1 MEYLSWEEKIAEETY
16 ADLTK
21 LKSKLYKITTR
32 RIDPL
37 KFDDTSLFLVMDN
50 NFVNAQCFMEC
61 VISVEQKREK
71 KETKKGTTSESRCVI
86 ILSSKLGHSP
96 RALF

>member
-1 MEYLSWEEKIAEETY
+1 MNLNGLLFCIQIVGLANAILVELPEKVQ
-16 ADLTK
+16 LK
-21 LKSKLYKITTR
+21 LL
-32 RIDPL
+32 
-37 KFDDTSLFLVMDN
+37 
-50 NFVNAQCFMEC
+50 AQ
-61 VISVEQKREK
+61 K